1 MSKVTIEQWK
11 MFVAVVEEGGFAQ
24 AGEKL
29 FKTQPT
35 VSHAI
40 RKMEQSLEKSLFE
53 VKGRKAMLTPFG
65 NSLLPQAKQLVQQSL
80 MLERL
85 AGSYQDKI
93 IREVSVA
100 IDTLYPSEA
109 WQKAV
114 LACHAHFPEV
124 NLRLYET
131 CLSRASELLED
142 GTVQLAMTSKLPS
155 NTLSQKVMVIRKAA
169 VVSCHHPL
177 ARANALSVDDL
188 IGHCQI
194 VVMDGGIRNNT
205 STGWLGSQQR
215 VTVSHFH
222 AAKSAVEA
230 GLGYAWLPEWML
242 AGTDAEG
249 WVRLPLSSGAEREIQ
264 LQLGYFP
271 QFENDAVIQFLCQQ
285 LCQIS

>member
-1 MSKVTIEQWK
+1 

-53 VKGRKAMLTPFG
+53 VKGRKAMITPFG
-65 NSLLPQAKQLVQQSL
+65 SSLLPQAKQLVQQSQ

-100 IDTLYPSEA
+100 IDTLYPYEG
-109 WQKAV
+109 WQKTV
-114 LACHAHFPEV
+114 MACKAHFPEV
-124 NLRLYET
+124 NLRFYET
-131 CLSRASELLED
+131 CLSRAYELLED

-155 NTLSQKVMVIRKAA
+155 NTLSQKVMTIRKVA
-169 VVSCHHPL
+169 VASGHHPL
-177 ARANALSVDDL
+177 AKMDSLSVDDL
-188 IGHCQI
+188 VGHCQI
-194 VVMDGGIRNNT
+194 VVMDGGLRSNT

-215 VTVSHFH
+215 LTVSHFY
-222 AAKSAVEA
+222 AAKAAVEA

-242 AGTDAEG
+242 AGTEAET
-249 WVRLPLSSGAEREIQ
+249 WLKLPLRGGAEREIQ
-264 LQLGYFP
+264 LQLGYYP
-271 QFENDAVIQFLCQQ
+271 QYDNDAVIQFLCQQ
-285 LCQIS
+285 LCQNP